1 MKNFNIYSTLL
12 IVSFL
17 LAICN
22 TSFAQNKV
30 VVIPLGDEPAT
41 ATSKTL
47 HFPPASLST
56 SLDLETTGIRVPDEL
71 TPMTLSLK
79 QPADWDGVSD
89 IELEILILGGGSGN
103 VEFFVRPRDF
113 NDGDVHLDTTGIS
126 ANPTTF
132 TENLQYREVSV
143 SIPAAEL
150 PKDWWQLVIQ
160 RDSSDTNTVSLVLVA
175 VALTYTTS

>member
-1 MKNFNIYSTLL
+1 M
-12 IVSFL
+12 
-17 LAICN
+17 
-22 TSFAQNKV
+22 
-30 VVIPLGDEPAT
+30 
-41 ATSKTL
+41 
-47 HFPPASLST
+47 
-56 SLDLETTGIRVPDEL
+56 PDEL